1 MSLLILVS
9 NEDHVFFV
17 CLLCLSVVY
26 TGVEPKLFFLFND
39 NYLLTDIT
47 GTFSRSVSGNV
58 IFITKQ
64 FSNGIETNLEI

>member
-1 MSLLILVS
+1 MSLLIVVS
-9 NEDHVFFV
+9 NEYHVFFV
-17 CLLCLSVVY
+17 RFLCLSVVY

-47 GTFSRSVSGNV
+47 GTFSSSVSGNV